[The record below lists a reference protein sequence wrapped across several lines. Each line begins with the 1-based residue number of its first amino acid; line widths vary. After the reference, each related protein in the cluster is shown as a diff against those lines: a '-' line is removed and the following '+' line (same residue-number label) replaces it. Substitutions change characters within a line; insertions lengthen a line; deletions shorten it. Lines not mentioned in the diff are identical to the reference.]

1 MPFFIKPEIIKEKNY
16 ETVLKI
22 FKLLRAQS
30 FLYYSLKQLNKNAIQ
45 HGGKCVFP
53 RPLGKTFLSSHK

>member
-1 MPFFIKPEIIKEKNY
+1 MPFFIKPEIIKENNY
-16 ETVLKI
+16 ETVLKM

-30 FLYYSLKQLNKNAIQ
+30 FLYYSLKLLKNATQ
-45 HGGKCVFP
+45 HCGKCVFP